1 MGSKHELY
9 TIKIPREIEVE
20 IVSDTE
26 EPRKI
31 ANELWYRVT
40 EGSDLDESLSVVKRL
55 CDNCTIE
62 IIDDYISDDEVNMPM
77 KLSGEVRWLPLGD
90 VPRSGYYDGIIDSQT
105 DFVRTSTTT
114 EVLLQGDA
122 VLSVIHCD
130 NNVWIG
136 DVYVNERAHFERN
149 HKKSLRDQIDRYVK
163 NYLYPY

>member
-1 MGSKHELY
+1 MESKHELY
-9 TIKIPREIEVE
+9 TMKIPREIEIE
-20 IVSDTE
+20 ITSDTE
-26 EPRKI
+26 DPRNI
-31 ANELWYRVT
+31 VNELWYRVT
-40 EGSDLDESLSVVKRL
+40 EGSDFEESLSVVKRL
-55 CDNCTIE
+55 CDNCTIKVT
-62 IIDDYISDDEVNMPM
+62 DDYISDDEVNMPM
-77 KLSGEVRWLPLGD
+77 KLSGEVRWLPLGE

-149 HKKSLRDQIDRYVK
+149 HKKSLRDQIDKYVK